1 MVPPASAIQ
10 GEPHVLPYVLLK
22 LVVLTH
28 RSLSRPDQKL
38 LDNLDSAQKKLELA
52 LSSDDAEEEVTYP
65 I

>member
-10 GEPHVLPYVLLK
+10 GEPHVLPHVLLK

-28 RSLSRPDQKL
+28 RSMSRPDQKL